1 MNISD
6 KLPKS
11 VSQVIEPVTK
21 DLGEFTV
28 RRTLPDK
35 SRQRVGP
42 FIFFDHMGPAA
53 FPPGSGVS
61 VRPHPHI
68 GIATITYLFDGI
80 IVHKDSLGYDQPITR
95 GAVNWMT
102 AGRGVVHSERS
113 PADLIAKGSHL
124 HGIQAWVAL
133 PIELEETDARFEHYP
148 ESEIPAVEL
157 PGVSLTIIAGEAYGA
172 CSPVR
177 TSSETIYVEAD
188 LEEGATLQTPGEFDE
203 LAVYCVTGLVTV
215 DGYELRPGQMAV
227 FEPHTSATIA
237 AIVASKIMLPGGAT
251 LEGERILWWNF
262 VSSSRERIN
271 QAKKDWLEK
280 KFDEVPGET
289 EFIPLPK
296 K

>member
-1 MNISD
+1 MSD
-6 KLPKS
+6 KLPES
-11 VSQVIEPVTK
+11 ISQVIEPVTK

-28 RRTLPDK
+28 RRTLPDN

-42 FIFFDHMGPAA
+42 FIFFDHMGPAD
-53 FPPGSGVS
+53 FPPGSGVN

-80 IVHKDSLGYDQPITR
+80 IVHKDSLGYDQPITH

-102 AGRGVVHSERS
+102 AGSGIVHSERS
-113 PADLIAKGSHL
+113 PADLVASGSNL

-148 ESEIPAVEL
+148 ESEIPEVEL
-157 PGVSLTIIAGEAYGA
+157 PGVDLTIIAGEAYGA
-172 CSPVR
+172 RSPVH

-188 LEEGATLQTPGEFDE
+188 LEEGATLETPGEFDE
-203 LAVYCVTGLVTV
+203 LAVYCVNGSVTV
-215 DGYELRPGQMAV
+215 DGYELQPGQMAV
-227 FEPHTSATIA
+227 LEPHTSATIA
-237 AIVASKIMLPGGAT
+237 ATVKSKVMLPGGAT

-262 VSSSRERIN
+262 VSSSRERLN
-271 QAKKDWLEK
+271 QAKKDWRDR
-280 KFDEVPGET
+280 KFDEVPGES

-296 K
+296 T